1 MPESAI
7 GCFSQPAA
15 ARDTPRARKTQ
26 AAALV
31 EEGARRFEALGV
43 VAVAQVVDAHL
54 AILRWGV
61 DEAPVADVDA
71 DMRKRAVERVEKD
84 QIARAQFIAR
94 DGAAVARDVGGAALD
109 PQAGGLAVDV
119 TDHAAAIEPGFR
131 VLAAEAIAGVEQA
144 HGVEDDLV
152 ALLADRAR
160 GLRYSFRRCG
170 RARTRTAASG
180 EQGSNQAQ
188 RDQDRQAHAA
198 KTFSRN
204 QP

>member
-7 GCFSQPAA
+7 GCFGQPAA

-71 DMRKRAVERVEKD
+71 D
-84 QIARAQFIAR
+84 
-94 DGAAVARDVGGAALD
+94 
-109 PQAGGLAVDV
+109 
-119 TDHAAAIEPGFR
+119 
-131 VLAAEAIAGVEQA
+131 
-144 HGVEDDLV
+144 
-152 ALLADRAR
+152 
-160 GLRYSFRRCG
+160 
-170 RARTRTAASG
+170 
-180 EQGSNQAQ
+180 
-188 RDQDRQAHAA
+188 
-198 KTFSRN
+198 
-204 QP
+204 